1 MIHRHLTYYIAPA
14 LAVASLAV
22 ADIIPNGD
30 GAHFFSLQNMSLV
43 FGPEVIGIGPEIKLV
58 MQLPG
63 SIPALDS
70 SIFFP
75 NFGQGVPGPLV
86 STDFCISSAGV
97 EVGSFTDAVRLVDCA
112 EPLTDPYQT
121 WTVENGP
128 TPFVSDSFGNC
139 LTLFPENAVL
149 GGPVTLA
156 ACQGELLGQQEWDPI
171 VVDFP

>member
-97 EVGSFTDAVRLVDCA
+97 EVGSFTDANG
-112 EPLTDPYQT
+112 LTL
-121 WTVENGP
+121 
-128 TPFVSDSFGNC
+128 FISDSFGNC